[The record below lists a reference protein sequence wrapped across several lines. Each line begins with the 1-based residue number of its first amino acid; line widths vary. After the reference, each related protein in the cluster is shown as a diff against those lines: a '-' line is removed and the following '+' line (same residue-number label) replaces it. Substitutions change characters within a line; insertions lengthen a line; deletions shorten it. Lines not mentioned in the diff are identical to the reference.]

1 VGLGREACGR
11 RGDGGKLDIPDVDVF
26 DVMDDRDPLLLR
38 VSSPCAS
45 PCPDS
50 IYVSASASTRVGS
63 DSAEVDAR

>member
-1 VGLGREACGR
+1 MGLGREACGR
-11 RGDGGKLDIPDVDVF
+11 LGDGAKLDIPDVDEL

-38 VSSPCAS
+38 VSS